1 MLAIHRA
8 AFPIVVVQLVLIA
21 LPMTFPEIVSV
32 LPRLMAG

>member
-1 MLAIHRA
+1 MLAIYRA
-8 AFPIVVVQLVLIA
+8 AFPIVVVQLVPIA